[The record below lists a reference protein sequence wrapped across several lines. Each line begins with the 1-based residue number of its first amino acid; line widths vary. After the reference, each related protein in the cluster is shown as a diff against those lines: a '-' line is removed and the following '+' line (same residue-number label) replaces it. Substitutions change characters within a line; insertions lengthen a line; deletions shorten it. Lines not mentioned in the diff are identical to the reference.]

1 MGRSRWASGVLAG
14 ALAAA
19 VVAPAA
25 AQEDAVSRGPIF
37 MLASAGSALAD
48 AHGNASCL
56 GFEASGVA
64 PAGSS
69 DEFPGGVA
77 ELQAFLKDN
86 FDQPTGTIV
95 SDAAKQ
101 HLGSHEACDAG
112 E

>member
-1 MGRSRWASGVLAG
+1 MPKVSKQIKRNSIHAGLIAIVLA
-14 ALAAA
+14 
-19 VVAPAA
+19 
-25 AQEDAVSRGPIF
+25 
-37 MLASAGSALAD
+37 LASAGSAFAD

-69 DEFPGGVA
+69 DEFRGGVP

-86 FDQPTGTIV
+86 FGHPTGAIV
-95 SDAAKQ
+95 SAAAKQ

>member
-1 MGRSRWASGVLAG
+1 MLKRNSIG
-14 ALAAA
+14 AA
-19 VVAPAA
+19 VIAIVLT
-25 AQEDAVSRGPIF
+25 
-37 MLASAGSALAD
+37 LASAGSALAD

-64 PAGSS
+64 PPGSS

-77 ELQAFLKDN
+77 ELQAFLKDT
-86 FDQPTGTIV
+86 FGDPTGAIV
-95 SDAAKQ
+95 SAAAKQ

>member
-1 MGRSRWASGVLAG
+1 MFRRNSILAG
-14 ALAAA
+14 VIAT
-19 VVAPAA
+19 VVAL
-25 AQEDAVSRGPIF
+25 G
-37 MLASAGSALAD
+37 SAGSASAD

-64 PAGSS
+64 PPGSS
-69 DEFPGGVA
+69 NEFPGGVA

-86 FDQPTGTIV
+86 FGHPTGAIV
-95 SDAAKQ
+95 SAAAKQ

>member
-1 MGRSRWASGVLAG
+1 MKTNRISTNVVAIAVVLA
-14 ALAAA
+14 L
-19 VVAPAA
+19 VP
-25 AQEDAVSRGPIF
+25 
-37 MLASAGSALAD
+37 AGSALAD

-56 GFEASGVA
+56 GFEASGIA

-77 ELQAFLKDN
+77 ELQAFLHN
-86 FDQPTGTIV
+86 TFGNQTGAIV
-95 SDAAKQ
+95 SAAAHQ

>member
-1 MGRSRWASGVLAG
+1 MLKRYSITGGVVAIVLALG
-14 ALAAA
+14 AAG
-19 VVAPAA
+19 PAL
-25 AQEDAVSRGPIF
+25 G
-37 MLASAGSALAD
+37 D

-56 GFEASGVA
+56 GFEASGVS

-77 ELQAFLKDN
+77 ELQVFLHDTFGN
-86 FDQPTGTIV
+86 QTGAII
-95 SDAAKQ
+95 SDAAKL

>member
-1 MGRSRWASGVLAG
+1 M
-14 ALAAA
+14 
-19 VVAPAA
+19 PK
-25 AQEDAVSRGPIF
+25 VSKQIKRNSIHVGLIACVF
-37 MLASAGSALAD
+37 ALASAGSALAD

-56 GFEASGVA
+56 GFEASGIA

-77 ELQAFLKDN
+77 ELQAFLKAN
-86 FDQPTGTIV
+86 FGHATGAIV
-95 SDAAKQ
+95 SAAAKQ

>member
-1 MGRSRWASGVLAG
+1 MTMFKRNSILAG
-14 ALAAA
+14 AIAI
-19 VVAPAA
+19 VVAL
-25 AQEDAVSRGPIF
+25 G
-37 MLASAGSALAD
+37 SAGSALAD

-77 ELQAFLKDN
+77 ELQAFLKAT
-86 FDQPTGTIV
+86 FGHPTGAIV
-95 SDAAKQ
+95 SEAAKQ